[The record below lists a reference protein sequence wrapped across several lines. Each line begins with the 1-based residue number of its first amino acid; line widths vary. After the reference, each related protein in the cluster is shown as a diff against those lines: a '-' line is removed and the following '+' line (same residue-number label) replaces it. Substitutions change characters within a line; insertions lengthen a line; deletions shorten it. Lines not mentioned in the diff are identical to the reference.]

1 MSDISGMSG
10 ISGMNDISGVIQAI
24 RGPIMLITLG
34 SLVAIDYAGVYGFWR
49 TWPVLIIIFGL
60 LKLLERASAKP
71 APPYPGNYPGQQAGG
86 RPGGNAI

>member
-1 MSDISGMSG
+1 
-10 ISGMNDISGVIQAI
+10 MNDISGVIQAI

-49 TWPVLIIIFGL
+49 TWPILIIVFGL

-71 APPYPGNYPGQQAGG
+71 APYPPDLQGNRP
-86 RPGGNAI
+86 PGGNAI